1 MAAAQASVP
10 PASGCEAGVAVA
22 GTDAADAELWPEAAG
37 AAGGGPAGGGSGGG
51 VKARAADPTTS
62 GCEATPD
69 RIEAAGASG
78 GGPAG
83 GGSGGGGGPAG
94 GGGCQAAALLK
105 AAAEELEAA
114 TAPEGIEAAAALL
127 EAAAEELEA
136 ATVPEGIEAAA
147 ALLEAAAPL
156 ETAAKLGATGPKWRE
171 AGRLFGLAT
180 KPNICGSVQHAEHP
194 RPLRTHHS
202 QTFRLHRS
210 HHTRV
215 LRPRIPQCWQQPEA
229 MARSRRARNL
239 GWLSGNSP

>member
-105 AAAEELEAA
+105 
-114 TAPEGIEAAAALL
+114 
-127 EAAAEELEA
+127 AAAEELEA